1 METQQDSA
9 PVLDAIDEVTYW
21 SIVWDQFKKNR
32 IAYTAMWG
40 TVGLVLLAVFAPALV
55 LERPF
60 YISYVD
66 AGGQAVTE
74 FPWFWGLFDRLL
86 FENGVDI
93 FFNILMIATPLMF
106 VGGWVIVRMNKGRP
120 AKSRGRAWRRYYGA
134 WIVVLT
140 VATVGVLTQPWSQ
153 PFVDYRNVYAQGVA
167 QAQLAAV
174 TGEGGDAVKAPSGLF
189 PPIPQ
194 SFRKT
199 DLTEVLVDVSWV
211 HLLGTDN
218 RGRDVFA
225 RMVYGTRIALTIGVV
240 AVSIYMVIGIFLGAL
255 AGYFAGKV
263 DVTVLRLI
271 EIMRCFPTLL
281 IIMTLVAFVDDP
293 TIWHVMLI
301 IGVVRWTGP
310 ARLVRGDFLK
320 LRNED
325 FVAAAVASGIPEWR
339 VIFRHVLPN
348 ALSPVL
354 VNATFGVAACILIE
368 ATLSFLGLG
377 DASAPSWGETL
388 NIGRQTREFI
398 MILAP
403 GIAIFI
409 TVSLLNL
416 VGEGL
421 RDALDPKLRQ

>member
-1 METQQDSA
+1 M
-9 PVLDAIDEVTYW
+9 
-21 SIVWDQFKKNR
+21 
-32 IAYTAMWG
+32 
-40 TVGLVLLAVFAPALV
+40 

-60 YISYVD
+60 YIGYTNAEGVK
-66 AGGQAVTE
+66 VTE
-74 FPWFWGLFDRLL
+74 FPWFWSLFDRLL

-93 FFNILMIATPLMF
+93 FFNIVLVLSPLVVVTTF
-106 VGGWVIVRMNKGRP
+106 VVSRMVRGNPVKVRT
-120 AKSRGRAWRRYYGA
+120 KLWRRLFGSWA
-134 WIVVLT
+134 AVLL
-140 VATVGVLTQPWSQ
+140 VATFAVSLNPWSH
-153 PFVDYRNVYAQGVA
+153 PFVDYRDIYAQGVA
-167 QAQLAAV
+167 RAELANV
-174 TGEGGDAVKAPSGLF
+174 TGQDLGGDIDKIPSAVF
-189 PPIPQ
+189 PPVAQ
-194 SFRKT
+194 SFRNSE
-199 DLTEVLVDVSWV
+199 LSEVLVDAGGN
-211 HLLGTDN
+211 HILGTDN

-240 AVSIYMVIGIFLGAL
+240 AVSIYLLIGIILGSLAGFLG
-255 AGYFAGKV
+255 GKV
-263 DVTVLRLI
+263 DMAVLRLI

-301 IGVVRWTGP
+301 IGVVQWTGP
-310 ARLVRGDFLK
+310 ARLVRGEFLK
-320 LRNED
+320 LRGED
-325 FVAAAVASGIPEWR
+325 FVAAAVASGIPQWR

-354 VNATFGVAACILIE
+354 VNATFGVAVCILIE

-388 NIGRQTREFI
+388 NIGRQNQELV

-403 GIAIFI
+403 GIAIFV

-421 RDALDPKLRQ
+421 RDALDPKLRR

>member
-1 METQQDSA
+1 
-9 PVLDAIDEVTYW
+9 
-21 SIVWDQFKKNR
+21 
-32 IAYTAMWG
+32 
-40 TVGLVLLAVFAPALV
+40 
-55 LERPF
+55 
-60 YISYVD
+60 
-66 AGGQAVTE
+66 
-74 FPWFWGLFDRLL
+74 
-86 FENGVDI
+86 
-93 FFNILMIATPLMF
+93 
-106 VGGWVIVRMNKGRP
+106 
-120 AKSRGRAWRRYYGA
+120 
-134 WIVVLT
+134 
-140 VATVGVLTQPWSQ
+140 
-153 PFVDYRNVYAQGVA
+153 
-167 QAQLAAV
+167 
-174 TGEGGDAVKAPSGLF
+174 
-189 PPIPQ
+189 
-194 SFRKT
+194 
-199 DLTEVLVDVSWV
+199 
-211 HLLGTDN
+211 
-218 RGRDVFA
+218 
-225 RMVYGTRIALTIGVV
+225 
-240 AVSIYMVIGIFLGAL
+240 
-255 AGYFAGKV
+255 
-263 DVTVLRLI
+263 
-271 EIMRCFPTLL
+271 
-281 IIMTLVAFVDDP
+281 
-293 TIWHVMLI
+293 
-301 IGVVRWTGP
+301 VVRWTGP

>member
-1 METQQDSA
+1 VDTQQDGA
-9 PVLDAIDEVTYW
+9 VEIDAIDEVTYW
-21 SIVWDQFKKNR
+21 SIVWGQFKKNK
-32 IAYTAMWG
+32 IAYGGFWSTI
-40 TVGLVLLAVFAPALV
+40 GLVALAIYAPLLV

-60 YISYVD
+60 YISYTN
-66 AGGQAVTE
+66 AEGAAVTE
-74 FPWFWGLFDRLL
+74 YPWFWSLFDRLL

-93 FFNILMIATPLMF
+93 FFNILMVVSPLALLTGFVIA
-106 VGGWVIVRMNKGRP
+106 RMAKGNPVKIR
-120 AKSRGRAWRRYYGA
+120 SRLWRRYVGSWVA
-134 WIVVLT
+134 ILVITTVVVSLN
-140 VATVGVLTQPWSQ
+140 PWSH
-153 PFVDYRNVYAQGVA
+153 PFMDYRDIYAQGVA
-167 QAQLAAV
+167 QTELSKV
-174 TGEGGDAVKAPSGLF
+174 TGIKADKIPSAIF
-189 PPIPQ
+189 PPVAQ
-194 SFRKT
+194 SFRNAE
-199 DLTEVLVDVSWV
+199 LSEVLVDAGGD

-225 RMVYGTRIALTIGVV
+225 RMIYGTRIALTIGVV
-240 AVSIYMVIGIFLGAL
+240 AVSIYLFIGVILGAL
-255 AGYFAGKV
+255 AGFFAGKV
-263 DVTVLRLI
+263 DMAVLRLI

-281 IIMTLVAFVDDP
+281 LIMTLVAFVDDP

-301 IGVVRWTGP
+301 IGIVRWTGP
-310 ARLVRGDFLK
+310 ARLVRGEFLK
-320 LRNED
+320 LRGED
-325 FVAAAVASGIPEWR
+325 FVAAAVASGVPQWR

-354 VNATFGVAACILIE
+354 VNATFGVAVCILIE

-388 NIGRQTREFI
+388 NIGRQNSELI

-421 RDALDPKLRQ
+421 RDALDPKLRR